1 MIKNM
6 FSVTNRLLLIVAIFC
21 IIITGVRTLCVFSV
35 PPSCLT
41 DLTSEEANET
51 LDYVLNKY
59 EMVEMKI
66 VGEPISV
73 YGLRLLHGDNEE
85 EINIHFKYIDNT
97 VYDIIQHCVFAI
109 YHRPNE
115 CELIRTICNT
125 FLPITPR
132 PLLERTDLRV
142 CDGGNDVQLVE
153 KEDIE
158 DDAENTTTMAS
169 TITDGDGQES
179 RQKQQSAQG
188 ANDDDGDNDD
198 GDEDVEGN

>member
-1 MIKNM
+1 MIFYNIS
-6 FSVTNRLLLIVAIFC
+6 FSFQ
-21 IIITGVRTLCVFSV
+21 
-35 PPSCLT
+35 
-41 DLTSEEANET
+41 LTSEEANET
-51 LDYVLNKY
+51 LDYVRSKY

-66 VGEPISV
+66 VGEPISI
-73 YGLRLLHGDNEE
+73 YGLRLTHGDDEE

-109 YHRPNE
+109 YHRSNE

-142 CDGGNDVQLVE
+142 CDDGNDVQLVE
-153 KEDIE
+153 KEDVE
-158 DDAENTTTMAS
+158 DDAENTTTMTATMS
-169 TITDGDGQES
+169 DGDGQES

-188 ANDDDGDNDD
+188 ANDDDDGDDAD
-198 GDEDVEGN
+198 GDEEN

>member
-1 MIKNM
+1 MT
-6 FSVTNRLLLIVAIFC
+6 SVRSLC
-21 IIITGVRTLCVFSV
+21 IYTV
-35 PPSCLT
+35 PSSCLT

-51 LDYVLNKY
+51 LDYVLSKY

-73 YGLRLLHGDNEE
+73 YGLRLTHGDDEE
-85 EINIHFKYIDNT
+85 EINIHFKYLDNT
-97 VYDIIQHCVFAI
+97 MYDIIQHCVFAV

-142 CDGGNDVQLVE
+142 CDDGNDVQLVE
-153 KEDIE
+153 AEYIE
-158 DDAENTTTMAS
+158 DDDGENTTTMTAAAAA
-169 TITDGDGQES
+169 DGDGQES

-188 ANDDDGDNDD
+188 ANDGNDD
-198 GDEDVEGN
+198 DDDEEEEN